1 MLVINK
7 GIAQDHKYASVKKPD
22 NSRAILDMRYIAQP
36 VRTDEIEASIETV
49 HSQTCGKYA
58 VHIGISYT
66 EDGEFG
72 SALKLSMTRKDRAR
86 ISTPIKNVTKYS
98 RPSQKTSFSRLSH
111 EIEGSKLSRYSHVCA
126 RKMIS
131 PDDAVTVE
139 AILHMIPSAWVWK
152 L

>member
-1 MLVINK
+1 MVINK

-58 VHIGISYT
+58 VHLGISYT

-86 ISTPIKNVTKYS
+86 ISTPIKNIAKYT
-98 RPSQKTSFSRLSH
+98 RPRAKRLFSRRSQGLERPKS
-111 EIEGSKLSRYSHVCA
+111 A
-126 RKMIS
+126 R
-131 PDDAVTVE
+131 
-139 AILHMIPSAWVWK
+139 
-152 L
+152 